1 MARQSGVAREFFVRS
16 AVEVAPELIGCTLL
30 FEGVGGRI
38 VEVEAYDQSEPA
50 SHSHRGETPR
60 TRTMFGPAGAVYVYR
75 SYGLH
80 WCMNVVCEDNRA
92 SAVLIRA
99 LEPLEGIAAMQTR
112 RGRSNRRELCSGPG
126 RLCEALGVSR
136 SQDGDSVL
144 TKPFAFA
151 TGLDVVDVIASRR
164 IGISKAV
171 DLPWRF
177 SERGSRFL
185 SRPVKEAPTSP

>member
-1 MARQSGVAREFFVRS
+1 
-16 AVEVAPELIGCTLL
+16 
-30 FEGVGGRI
+30 
-38 VEVEAYDQSEPA
+38 
-50 SHSHRGETPR
+50 
-60 TRTMFGPAGAVYVYR
+60 MFGPAGAVYVYR

-80 WCMNVVCEDNRA
+80 WCMNVVCEDDRA

-99 LEPLEGIAAMQTR
+99 LEPLEGIAVMETR
-112 RGRSNRRELCSGPG
+112 RGRSNRHELCSGPG

-144 TKPFAFA
+144 TEPFAFA
-151 TGLDVVDVIASRR
+151 TGLDVVDVVASRR

-185 SRPVKEAPTSP
+185 SRAVKEVPASP

>member
-1 MARQSGVAREFFVRS
+1 MAQKSDVAREFFVRP
-16 AVEVAPELIGCTLL
+16 ALEVAPELVGCSLL
-30 FEGVGGRI
+30 FEGIGGRI

-80 WCMNVVCEDNRA
+80 WCMNIVCEDDRA

-99 LEPLEGIAAMQTR
+99 LEPLEGVDAMRTR
-112 RGRSNRRELCSGPG
+112 RGRSNPRELCSGPG
-126 RLCEALGVSR
+126 RLCQALGVTR
-136 SQDGDSVL
+136 TQDGDAVL
-144 TKPFAFA
+144 TEPFAFA
-151 TGLDVVDVIASRR
+151 TPSDVVDVVASRR

-177 SERGSRFL
+177 SERGSRFV
-185 SRPVKEAPTSP
+185 SRPVKEASTSP

>member
-1 MARQSGVAREFFVRS
+1 MARQSHGGREFFVRP
-16 AVEVAPELIGCTLL
+16 AVEVAPELIGSTLL

-50 SHSHRGETPR
+50 SHSYRGETLR
-60 TRTMFGPAGAVYVYR
+60 TRTMFGSAGAVYVYR

-80 WCMNVVCEDNRA
+80 WCMNIVCEDDRA

-112 RGRSNRRELCSGPG
+112 RGRSNSRELCSGPG
-126 RLCEALGVSR
+126 RLCEALGVTR
-136 SQDGDSVL
+136 GQDGDSVL
-144 TKPFAFA
+144 AEPFAFA
-151 TGLDVVDVIASRR
+151 TGSDVVDVVASRR